1 MTSSKARGVALITVL
16 ILLSMMSALTL
27 LLMMNLLEEAR
38 ASSTLERNLQ
48 LFYYADGG
56 IEEARARLLYGSA
69 SQLPNLPAVPTAN
82 WAGYLRADANV
93 NILGL
98 DPAYNGYASTSVAT
112 ALGTP
117 PYVLVKI
124 FYNTEANKNRDI
136 DGVAGLDATTVVYLG
151 PDGSGNLTRN
161 LTGNGVPIRTIQAY
175 ATLNGR
181 QELVEA
187 EIVPAF
193 IISPAIGAV
202 VRTNGDVTLQGNI
215 SVNGIDGTAG
225 VTVDGVRAAD
235 SSPPSPGPPNQ
246 MFFPP
251 APNDMVGS
259 VSPDYDVAS
268 YVAAASAAFTPI
280 TEMAT
285 PTVIQSDLYRFNA
298 FAVGSDANPALMY
311 SDRSVT
317 INGNN
322 NSSYGILIVDGDVNL
337 SNLAFYGLIICSGDF
352 DVGGGGSV
360 HNLYGAAIAGGDFEG
375 GGSYELALD
384 MTRISNY
391 LQSIRT
397 KVITFREVRR

>member
-1 MTSSKARGVALITVL
+1 MRASKARGVALITVL

-27 LLMMNLLEEAR
+27 LLMMNLLEDAR
-38 ASSTLERNLQ
+38 SSSVLERNLQ
-48 LFYYADGG
+48 LFYFADAG

-69 SQLPNLPAVPTAN
+69 SQLPSLPAVPTAN
-82 WAGYLRADANV
+82 WAGYIRSDTTV

-98 DPAYNGYASTSVAT
+98 DPAYGGYGSTSVAT
-112 ALGTP
+112 ALGGTP

-151 PDGSGNLTRN
+151 PDATTGNLTRN

-181 QELVEA
+181 RELVEA

-193 IISPAIGAV
+193 IISPTIDAV

-215 SVNGIDGTAG
+215 SVNGIDVTAG

-235 SSPPSPGPPNQ
+235 TSPPTPSPPTQ
-246 MFFPP
+246 LFFPA

-280 TEMAT
+280 TDLAT
-285 PTVIQSDLYRFNA
+285 PTVTQSDLYRYTG
-298 FAVGSDANPALMY
+298 FAVGTDANPALMY
-311 SDRSVT
+311 SDRSVD

-322 NSSYGILIVDGDVNL
+322 NSAYGILIADGDVDL
-337 SNLAFYGLIICSGDF
+337 SNIAFYG
-352 DVGGGGSV
+352 
-360 HNLYGAAIAGGDFEG
+360 
-375 GGSYELALD
+375 
-384 MTRISNY
+384 
-391 LQSIRT
+391 
-397 KVITFREVRR
+397 

>member
-93 NILGL
+93 NIPGL

-193 IISPAIGAV
+193 IISPAIEAV